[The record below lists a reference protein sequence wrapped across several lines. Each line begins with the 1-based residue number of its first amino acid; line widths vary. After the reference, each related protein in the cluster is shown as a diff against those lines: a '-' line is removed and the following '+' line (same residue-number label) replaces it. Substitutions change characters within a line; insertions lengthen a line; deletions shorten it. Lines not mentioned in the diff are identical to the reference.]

1 VLCVL
6 TLNVKHA
13 QPIPFPAALTI
24 GKGMAALGVA
34 ALVVYVV
41 AIPHYTFGI
50 HTSSRP
56 SLRAGVMSSVS
67 DAEISFQISY
77 FAN

>member
-1 VLCVL
+1 V
-6 TLNVKHA
+6 NVKLAA
-13 QPIPFPAALTI
+13 QPIPFPTALTF
-24 GKGMAALGVA
+24 GKGMAALGV
-34 ALVVYVV
+34 VYVV
-41 AIPHYTFGI
+41 AMPHYTFGI

>member
-1 VLCVL
+1 V
-6 TLNVKHA
+6 NVKHA
-13 QPIPFPAALTI
+13 QPIPYPTALTF

-41 AIPHYTFGI
+41 ATHYTFGI

>member
-1 VLCVL
+1 ML
-6 TLNVKHA
+6 T
-13 QPIPFPAALTI
+13 F
-24 GKGMAALGVA
+24 GKGMAALGMA

-41 AIPHYTFGI
+41 AIPQYTFGMAIPHYTFGI
-50 HTSSRP
+50 HTSSRR

>member
-1 VLCVL
+1 
-6 TLNVKHA
+6 
-13 QPIPFPAALTI
+13 
-24 GKGMAALGVA
+24 MAALGVA
-34 ALVVYVV
+34 ALVVY